1 MKFYIKYLLSDE
13 ESNNSIVSE
22 IMEFSSKEELL
33 NFLFCTE
40 KVLVELSVI
49 RELFTIDTSVEE
61 AVKAIEEFQYA

>member
-61 AVKAIEEFQYA
+61 AVKAIEEFQYD